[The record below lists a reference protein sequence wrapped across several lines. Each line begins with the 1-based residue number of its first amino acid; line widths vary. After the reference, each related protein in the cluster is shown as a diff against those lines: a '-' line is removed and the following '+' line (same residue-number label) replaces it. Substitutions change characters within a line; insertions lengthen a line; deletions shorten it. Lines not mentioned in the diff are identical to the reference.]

1 MNSQESGEFVGDYQ
15 SMVGVT
21 LGDSGVGFNNPT
33 DDNPSSATTTTY
45 HISAEHLEGTGSGEL
60 GHEQIVVVNGD
71 EVQVRFGKQCTY
83 IIINLYFKPHIHCL
97 HIISREVVE
106 KMV

>member
-1 MNSQESGEFVGDYQ
+1 MNSQDSGEFVGDYQ

-33 DDNPSSATTTTY
+33 DDNPSSATTTY
-45 HISAEHLEGTGSGEL
+45 HITGTGSGEL

-71 EVQVRFGKQCTY
+71 EVQVRFGKQCT
-83 IIINLYFKPHIHCL
+83 
-97 HIISREVVE
+97 
-106 KMV
+106 

>member
-45 HISAEHLEGTGSGEL
+45 HISADHLQATAGTGSGEL

-83 IIINLYFKPHIHCL
+83 IIMYFKPHI
-97 HIISREVVE
+97 
-106 KMV
+106 M

>member
-1 MNSQESGEFVGDYQ
+1 MNSQVNGEFVGDYQ

-45 HISAEHLEGTGSGEL
+45 HIRAEHLEGTGSGEL

-71 EVQVRFGKQCTY
+71 EVQVRFGKQCT
-83 IIINLYFKPHIHCL
+83 
-97 HIISREVVE
+97 
-106 KMV
+106 

>member
-21 LGDSGVGFNNPT
+21 LGDSGVVGFNNPT

-45 HISAEHLEGTGSGEL
+45 HISADHLQATAGTGSGEL

-71 EVQVRFGKQCTY
+71 EVQVRFGKLCTY
-83 IIINLYFKPHIHCL
+83 ILFHL
-97 HIISREVVE
+97 V
-106 KMV
+106 